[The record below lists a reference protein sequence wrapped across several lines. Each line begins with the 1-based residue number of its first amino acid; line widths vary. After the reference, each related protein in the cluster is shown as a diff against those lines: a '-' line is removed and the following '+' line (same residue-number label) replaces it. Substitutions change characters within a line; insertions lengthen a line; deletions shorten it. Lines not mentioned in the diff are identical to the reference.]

1 MFFDYTVDF
10 AFVFLLF
17 CTRKT
22 RTEMKI
28 TYDQNTI
35 SDIHGFD
42 AVFMPYSGKDRCN
55 RCALCHSEKCPD
67 IPCSEE
73 ERKDG
78 RRGYFRA
85 SKTADTPYSVA
96 AGFNV

>member
-17 CTRKT
+17 CTRLK
-22 RTEMKI
+22 RRNMKI

-42 AVFMPYSGKDRCN
+42 AVFMPYGGKDRCN
-55 RCALCHSEKCPD
+55 RCALYHSEKCPD